1 MLRLCRTF
9 CRLWIAGLFLAASTA
24 FAAEPAPA
32 PPPPTPP
39 PRILLVTAHP
49 DDDALFSGAVYKTTH
64 ALGGT
69 VDLAVVTNGEGGY
82 RFSTLAEPIYG
93 LKLTDEAVGRAYLP
107 SIRKRELMA
116 GGAIVGIRNYFFLD
130 QLDSAYSL
138 DMAKIFAGEW
148 DVEWVKK
155 RLGEVLAKG
164 RYDFVFVLM
173 PTLATHAGHRA
184 SAILA
189 LEAVN
194 ARPATERP
202 IVLGGTARVKDR
214 PDEAP
219 FTGLDDYPLTRIR
232 PNSPAFEFDR
242 TQKFGLDNRLGLADH
257 RQLGHR
263 RAQVPGH
270 HAAPREPRHPRAL
283 PLLRPQPGSR
293 PLQDPSLLRPPRRGP
308 APGLAAI
315 EMRPSNSRCAPPRT
329 SPTISLPRQSVPPR
343 RRSSGVEQLIRNQQ
357 VVGSNPTVGSK

>member
-1 MLRLCRTF
+1 MPPSTPLRTAIVL
-9 CRLWIAGLFLAASTA
+9 LASLFLAASTA

-32 PPPPTPP
+32 AP

-130 QLDSAYSL
+130 QLDSAYTL

-148 DVEWVKK
+148 DADWVKK
-155 RLGEVLAKG
+155 RLGEIVAKG

-189 LEAVN
+189 LEAVH
-194 ARPATERP
+194 ARPAALRP
-202 IVLGGTARVKDR
+202 IVLGGTARVQGR
-214 PDEAP
+214 PEEEP
-219 FTGLDDYPLTRIR
+219 FTSLENYPLTKIR
-232 PNSPAFEFDR
+232 PGAPIFEFDR
-242 TQKFGLDNRLGLADH
+242 TQKFGLDNRLDYNIIANWVIAEHKSQGTMQLLMNLATHERYLYFDLNPEAGLAKTQAFFD
-257 RQLGHR
+257 RL
-263 RAQVPGH
+263 AAAPL
-270 HAAPREPRHPRAL
+270 HAA
-283 PLLRPQPGSR
+283 QP
-293 PLQDPSLLRPPRRGP
+293 P
-308 APGLAAI
+308 
-315 EMRPSNSRCAPPRT
+315 
-329 SPTISLPRQSVPPR
+329 
-343 RRSSGVEQLIRNQQ
+343 
-357 VVGSNPTVGSK
+357 K

>member
-1 MLRLCRTF
+1 MPPSALLRTTIVLF
-9 CRLWIAGLFLAASTA
+9 ASLFLAASTS

-32 PPPPTPP
+32 PPPPTPA

-93 LKLTDEAVGRAYLP
+93 LKLTDEAVGRAHLP

-155 RLGEVLAKG
+155 RLGEVLVKG

-189 LEAVN
+189 LEAVHT
-194 ARPATERP
+194 RPAAERP
-202 IVLGGTARVKDR
+202 IVLGGTARVQGR
-214 PDEAP
+214 PEEEP
-219 FTGLDDYPLTRIR
+219 FTSLENYPLTKIR
-232 PNSPAFEFDR
+232 PGAPIFEFDR
-242 TQKFGLDNRLGLADH
+242 TRKFGLDNRLDYNIIANWVIAEHKSQGTMQLLVNLATHERYLYFDLNPEAGLAKTQAFFD
-257 RQLGHR
+257 RL
-263 RAQVPGH
+263 A
-270 HAAPREPRHPRAL
+270 AAPIQGS
-283 PLLRPQPGSR
+283 QP
-293 PLQDPSLLRPPRRGP
+293 P
-308 APGLAAI
+308 
-315 EMRPSNSRCAPPRT
+315 
-329 SPTISLPRQSVPPR
+329 
-343 RRSSGVEQLIRNQQ
+343 
-357 VVGSNPTVGSK
+357 K